1 MSFVHLQVHSEYSLQ
16 DSLVRVD
23 ALIQRVVKEK
33 MPAVALTDVDN
44 VFGFVKFYQTAL
56 KHGIKPICGV
66 DLTVTIKGVIGRVLL
81 IAKNNQGYH
90 DLLYLVSL
98 KYTQYPQGVPLLEFP
113 ERCEHLI
120 MIISPWQS
128 IHSVLFEAGQQDKV
142 SDILTV
148 LKLHF
153 HHRLYLGLLGW
164 SVAKIQQVDRW
175 HLALC
180 EQFNIAPVALGAV
193 CFLQAEQFKAHQV
206 RVCIHA
212 SRLLYDASFEPGYF
226 QEQSFENQLLIERF
240 EYMPKALNNTLLIAK
255 QATVTLELGR
265 NYLPEV
271 MAPNHMHPSD
281 YFRAEA
287 EAGLVFRFG
296 NQIDDVLRE
305 RLNEEVGII
314 LRMGFASYFLIVAD
328 FISWAKSQKIPVGPG
343 RGSGAGSLVAY
354 VLKIT
359 DINPLK
365 YGLLFERF
373 LNPERV
379 SMPDFDIDFCM
390 DRRDEVIQYV
400 VHKYGKE
407 AVSQIITYG
416 TMAAKAVVRDV
427 GRVLGQ
433 PYGFMDKLAKLIPFE
448 LGITLEKAME
458 KEKELERRYKTEEA
472 VKQVIDLSLELEG
485 LVRNVGRHAGGV
497 VIAPGKL
504 TNFTALYQESI
515 ESIQP
520 VTQYDKDDIEKIGL
534 VKFDF
539 LGLRTL
545 TIIDWACQTIR
556 DHQGLQVD
564 FSIEKIPLDDL
575 KTFELIQKGNTT
587 GVFQVE
593 SRGMKD
599 LILRLVPDCFEDL
612 VALVALYRPGPLQ
625 SGMVDDFIDRKHGRS
640 DVAYPH
646 ASLSEILKPTYGV
659 ILYQEQVMQIAQV
672 LSGYSLGAAD
682 LLRRAMGKKKV
693 EEMEAQR
700 ALFVDG
706 AKKQGVDP
714 DQAGGI
720 FDLVEKFAGYGF
732 NKSHSAAYALITYQT
747 AWLKANHPDALMSA
761 VLSSDMDNTD
771 KVVGFYEDTLKQNI
785 KVLPVCINSSMC
797 RFVVEE
803 PMVIRYGLAA
813 IKGVGD
819 GFAQSVVHERKAR
832 GPYRDIIDFCVRL
845 EHAKVNRKM
854 LEALIKAGACDCLG
868 QERGILYASIDRI
881 LAQRDKLLKDQ
892 CNFQGDMLGGIM
904 SAQAQWQ
911 AVGEPWLKALQLS
924 YERDVLGL
932 YLSSHP
938 MLVFRQEV
946 AALGAKSLLELKDRA
961 KNVLVGAVFLS
972 SRVVYTKTGKRL
984 IILVIED
991 EKSKEELLLSEQEYE
1006 RAQVDLK
1013 AGEVLLFEV
1022 TVSIRHD
1029 GAKRFL
1035 CDRIWTIADRR
1046 LLTQSKLLI
1055 AIEGDQFVELAPALN
1070 HLFLVTKSGRCQ
1082 VQLMIKDG
1090 GLKINVPCKKT
1101 ILLDSQW
1108 LEQLKKLPGV
1118 ICQVKYC

>member
-16 DSLVRVD
+16 DSLVRID
-23 ALIQRVVKEK
+23 ELTDRVKQAN

-44 VFGFVKFYQTAL
+44 LFGFVKFYQNAL
-56 KHGIKPICGV
+56 KKGIKPLCGV
-66 DLTVTIKGVIGRVLL
+66 DLTVTMHGVTGRVIL

-90 DLLYLVSL
+90 ALLELVSL
-98 KYTQYPQGVPLLEFP
+98 KYTKHPNGVPILEYLDH
-113 ERCEHLI
+113 CDHLM

-128 IHSVLFEAGQQDKV
+128 IHSVMFEEGQEEKARG
-142 SDILTV
+142 LLGE
-148 LKLHF
+148 LKAHF
-153 HHRLYLGLLGW
+153 RHRLYLGVLGW
-164 SVAKIQQVDRW
+164 AIGSIRLVDQW
-175 HLALC
+175 HLELC
-180 EQFNIAPVALGAV
+180 EQYQIAPVALGAV
-193 CFLQAEQFKAHQV
+193 CFLEANQFRAHQV

-212 SRLLYDASFEPGYF
+212 SRLLHDASFKPDYYP
-226 QEQSFENQLLIERF
+226 EQSFENEAMRRRF
-240 EYMPKALNNTLLIAK
+240 KYLPKALDNTLIIAK
-255 QATVTLELGR
+255 QATVTLELDQH
-265 NYLPEV
+265 YLPEV
-271 MAPNHMHPSD
+271 TPPSGMQLAE
-281 YFRAEA
+281 YFRSEA
-287 EAGLVFRFG
+287 KAGLVSRFG
-296 NQIDDVLRE
+296 ENINEALSA
-305 RLNEEVGII
+305 RLDEEVEII

-328 FISWAKSQKIPVGPG
+328 FILWAKAQKIPVGPG

-354 VLKIT
+354 ALKIT
-359 DINPLK
+359 DIDPLK

-400 VHKYGKE
+400 SQKYGKE

-448 LGITLEKAME
+448 IGITLAKAME
-458 KEKELERRYKTEEA
+458 KERELEKRYQTDDT
-472 VKQVIDLSLELEG
+472 VKQVIDLSLQLEG

-504 TNFTALYQESI
+504 TDFSALYKESV

-520 VTQYDKDDIEKIGL
+520 VTQYDKDDIETIGL

-545 TIIDWACQTIR
+545 TIIDWSCQTIR
-556 DHQGLQVD
+556 DQKRVD
-564 FSIEKIPLDDL
+564 PGFMIEQIPLDDA
-575 KTFELIQKGNTT
+575 KTFDLIQKGNTT

-599 LILRLVPDCFEDL
+599 LILRLVPDHFEDL

-646 ASLSEILKPTYGV
+646 DSLSEILKPTYGV

-682 LLRRAMGKKKV
+682 LLRRAMGKKKIQ
-693 EEMEAQR
+693 EMEAQR

-706 AKKQGVDP
+706 AKRQGVDVE
-714 DQAGGI
+714 QAGGI

-771 KVVGFYEDTLKQNI
+771 KVVGFYEDTLQQKI
-785 KVLPVCINSSMC
+785 KILPVCINQSMC
-797 RFVVEE
+797 AFVVKK
-803 PMVIRYGLAA
+803 PMVIQYGLGA
-813 IKGVGD
+813 IKGVGE
-819 GFAQSVVHERKAR
+819 GFAESLVAERKL
-832 GPYRDIIDFCVRL
+832 GGDYKDIIDFCLRL

-854 LEALIKAGACDCLG
+854 LESLIKSGACDCLG
-868 QERGILYASIDRI
+868 QDRGVLFASIDRI
-881 LAQRDKLLKDQ
+881 LAQRDQLLKDQ
-892 CNFQGDMLGGIM
+892 GNFQGDLLGGIM
-904 SAQAQWQ
+904 PAQTQWQ
-911 AVGEPWLKALQLS
+911 AVGEPWQEAIQLS
-924 YERDVLGL
+924 YEREVLGL

-938 MLVFRQEV
+938 MRVFRQEV
-946 AALGAKSLLELKDRA
+946 TALGGKGLTDLKDRA

-972 SRVVYTKTGKRL
+972 SRVIYTKAGKRL
-984 IILVIED
+984 IILMVED
-991 EKSKEELLLSEQEYE
+991 EKQKEEFLLTEQEYE
-1006 RAQVDLK
+1006 RARGDLK
-1013 AGEVLLFEV
+1013 VGEVLLFEV
-1022 TVSIRHD
+1022 TVSIRYG

-1035 CDRIWTIADRR
+1035 CDRIWTIVSKRSLA
-1046 LLTQSKLLI
+1046 QSKL
-1055 AIEGDQFVELAPALN
+1055 AISVLGSDFVKVSPTLN
-1070 HLFLVTKSGRCQ
+1070 NLFLSAKEGRCQ
-1082 VQLMIKDG
+1082 ISLV
-1090 GLKINVPCKKT
+1090 INDQGSMVKVPCKKR
-1101 ILLDSQW
+1101 ILIDNEW
-1108 LEQLKKLPGV
+1108 LLQLEKLQGV
-1118 ICQVKYC
+1118 SFQIKYR

>member
-1 MSFVHLQVHSEYSLQ
+1 
-16 DSLVRVD
+16 
-23 ALIQRVVKEK
+23 
-33 MPAVALTDVDN
+33 
-44 VFGFVKFYQTAL
+44 
-56 KHGIKPICGV
+56 
-66 DLTVTIKGVIGRVLL
+66 
-81 IAKNNQGYH
+81 
-90 DLLYLVSL
+90 
-98 KYTQYPQGVPLLEFP
+98 
-113 ERCEHLI
+113 
-120 MIISPWQS
+120 
-128 IHSVLFEAGQQDKV
+128 
-142 SDILTV
+142 
-148 LKLHF
+148 
-153 HHRLYLGLLGW
+153 
-164 SVAKIQQVDRW
+164 
-175 HLALC
+175 
-180 EQFNIAPVALGAV
+180 
-193 CFLQAEQFKAHQV
+193 
-206 RVCIHA
+206 
-212 SRLLYDASFEPGYF
+212 
-226 QEQSFENQLLIERF
+226 
-240 EYMPKALNNTLLIAK
+240 
-255 QATVTLELGR
+255 
-265 NYLPEV
+265 
-271 MAPNHMHPSD
+271 
-281 YFRAEA
+281 
-287 EAGLVFRFG
+287 
-296 NQIDDVLRE
+296 
-305 RLNEEVGII
+305 
-314 LRMGFASYFLIVAD
+314 
-328 FISWAKSQKIPVGPG
+328 
-343 RGSGAGSLVAY
+343 
-354 VLKIT
+354 
-359 DINPLK
+359 LK

-400 VHKYGKE
+400 AQKYGKE

-448 LGITLEKAME
+448 IGMTLDKAME
-458 KEKELERRYKTEEA
+458 KEKELEKRYKTDET
-472 VKQVIDLSLELEG
+472 VKQVIDLSLQLEG

-504 TNFTALYQESI
+504 TDFSALYKESI
-515 ESIQP
+515 DSIQP

-556 DHQGLQVD
+556 SQKRVAQD
-564 FSIEKIPLDDL
+564 FAIEQIPLDDP

-599 LILRLVPDCFEDL
+599 LILRLIPDCFEDL

-646 ASLSEILKPTYGV
+646 ESLSDILMPTYGV

-706 AKKQGVDP
+706 AKEQGVDP

-732 NKSHSAAYALITYQT
+732 NKSHAAAYALITYQT

-771 KVVGFYEDTLKQNI
+771 KVVGFYEDTLKQKI
-785 KVLPVCINSSMC
+785 KVVPVCINHSMSA
-797 RFVVEE
+797 FIVEK
-803 PMVIRYGLAA
+803 PMVIRYGLGA
-813 IKGVGD
+813 IKGVGE
-819 GFAQSVVHERKAR
+819 GFAQCVVEERKMG
-832 GPYRDIIDFCVRL
+832 GPYKDIIDFCLRL

-854 LEALIKAGACDCLG
+854 LESLIKAGACDCLD
-868 QERGILYASIDRI
+868 QERGVLFASIDRI

-892 CNFQGDMLGGIM
+892 GNFQGDLLGGIM
-904 SAQAQWQ
+904 PAQTQWQ
-911 AVGEPWLKALQLS
+911 AVGEPWQKAIQLS

-938 MLVFRQEV
+938 MLVFRKEV
-946 AALGAKSLLELKDRA
+946 TALGAKALSDLKDRA
-961 KNVLVGAVFLS
+961 KNVLVSAVFLS
-972 SRVVYTKTGKRL
+972 SRVIYTKTGKRL
-984 IILVIED
+984 IIMMVED
-991 EKSKEELLLSEQEYE
+991 ERRKEEFLLTEQEYE
-1006 RAQVDLK
+1006 RAQGTLK

-1035 CDRIWTIADRR
+1035 CDRIWTIADKRS
-1046 LLTQSKLLI
+1046 LTQAKLVI
-1055 AIEGDQFVELAPALN
+1055 SVVGEQFTKMAPALN
-1070 HLFLVTKSGRCQ
+1070 DLFLVAKEGKCQ
-1082 VQLMIKDG
+1082 VILLIKDG
-1090 GLKINVPCKKT
+1090 DLTINVPCKKR
-1101 ILLDSQW
+1101 IFLDGDW
-1108 LEQLKKLPGV
+1108 LRQLEMLSGV
-1118 ICQVKYC
+1118 EYQVKYRSDPS